1 LKGHGKRRCFSEND
15 VTRVNILLTLI
26 LVACA
31 LSVVTSQHEARKLFV
46 EFEKEQDLAR
56 QLAVEWDQLRLEQ
69 STWATHAR
77 IEKIAIEQL
86 LMQVP
91 DASHLRVLVPAGSGA
106 SDVVRPAER
115 SEP

>member
-1 LKGHGKRRCFSEND
+1 VIRI
-15 VTRVNILLTLI
+15 NILLTLI

-46 EFEKEQDLAR
+46 EFEKEQELAR

-77 IEKIAIEQL
+77 IEKIATEQL
-86 LMQVP
+86 LMQLP
-91 DASHLRVLVPAGSGA
+91 DASRLQVLTPASSHASDDLTGPAG
-106 SDVVRPAER
+106 R
-115 SEP
+115 SKP